1 MKRIPLLAL
10 LQVMLLLTVIGCS
23 SNQQTANGGTGTL
36 RTIESGKSESKQ
48 EVKLRIAWWGGQ
60 ARHDYTLK
68 LIALYEQLN
77 PNVKIDAEFAGFD
90 DYWKKLAPQAAANQ
104 LPDIIQ
110 MDIAFLTQYAMKEQ
124 LEDLTELTNNGTLD
138 VRSVSPETIDSGRV
152 GGKLYGIPLGMNAMG
167 TTFDAALLKQAGIS
181 SIPQN
186 WTWSDLENIAKQMK
200 GQGKVLDHMRFDQF
214 FPYYLRTQNQ
224 HYFSSDGTSLG
235 FSDPRYFI
243 DYFTMYLKWYDAG
256 YMRNWDKESLSKSTP
271 EENPV
276 VLGDGFMTMAWSNQF
291 VTLQQAAKKPLNI
304 IGLPGPN
311 GKQGLYLKPT
321 MLFSISKS
329 SKQKTEAAKFIS
341 WFLNDLE
348 ANKLIRGDRGI
359 PVSTSVKEAIKPTLT
374 AEDQRVYNYIA
385 WVEQNSSAMDPPD
398 PIGAAEVSKLLRDM
412 QEQILFR
419 KLSVEEAAIKFINDA
434 NAILAKNKK

>member
-1 MKRIPLLAL
+1 MKRIPIPVLLL
-10 LQVMLLLTVIGCS
+10 VMLLFTIIGCS
-23 SNQQTANGGTGTL
+23 SSQQSANGGTGTS
-36 RTIESGKSESKQ
+36 RTIETAKSENKHN
-48 EVKLRIAWWGGQ
+48 VKLRIAWWGGQ

-68 LIALYEQLN
+68 LIELYQQQN
-77 PNVKIDAEFAGFD
+77 PGVKIDTEYAGFD

-110 MDIAFLTQYAMKEQ
+110 MDISYLNQYSSKNQ
-124 LEDLTELTNNGTLD
+124 LEDLDELTNNGTLD
-138 VRSVSPETIDSGRV
+138 VRSASPETIDSGRI
-152 GGKLYGIPLGMNAMG
+152 GGKLYGIPLGVNAMG
-167 TTFDAALLKQAGIS
+167 ATFDAALLKLAGIA
-181 SIPQN
+181 SIPAN
-186 WTWSDLENIAKQMK
+186 WTWSDLEQIAKQMK

-235 FSDPRYFI
+235 YSEPQYFI

-256 YMRNWDKESLSKSTP
+256 YMRNWDKESLTKLTP

-276 VLGDGFMTMAWSNQF
+276 ALGDGFMTMAWSNQF
-291 VTLQQAAKKPLNI
+291 VTLQEASKKSLNM

-329 SKQKTEAAKFIS
+329 SKQKTEAAKFMS
-341 WFLNDLE
+341 WFINDLE
-348 ANKLIRGDRGI
+348 ANKLINGDRGI
-359 PVSTSVKEAIKPTLT
+359 PISAAVKEGLKPTLT
-374 AEDQRVYNYIA
+374 EADQKVYDYVA
-385 WVEQNSSAMDPPD
+385 WAQLNSSVMDPPD
-398 PIGAAEVSKLLRDM
+398 PPGAAEVSKLLRDM
-412 QEQILFR
+412 QEQILYR
-419 KLSVEEAAIKFINDA
+419 KLSVEEAATRFMNDA